1 MEKWVG
7 RVALVTGAS
16 AGFGESIAKRLVE
29 YGMKVVGC
37 ARNIEKIQ
45 SLSES
50 LKDSK
55 GSLTAIRCDI
65 SKEEEILAMFEK
77 IKKDL
82 GGVDVCINN
91 AGLSY
96 NAPLLSGT
104 TEQWRHML
112 DINVLGLCICT
123 REAVTSMRE
132 RGVDDGHIVLM
143 SSMAGHGVTPNAPHA
158 HFYAATKFAVKALT
172 EGLRNEVCALK
183 SHIRVTAISPGMAK
197 TEFLSRI
204 FSDQP
209 GFADKAYSVYQP
221 LTADDVTDSV
231 IYALAAPSHVQVH
244 DILIRPTECPV

>member
-65 SKEEEILAMFEK
+65 SKEDEILAMFEK

-112 DINVLGLCICT
+112 DINVLGLCICS
-123 REAVTSMRE
+123 REAVKSMRE

-143 SSMAGHGVTPNAPHA
+143 SSMSGHRVVPNASHI

-183 SHIRVTAISPGMAK
+183 SHIRVTSISPGLAK
-197 TEFLSRI
+197 TEFSHRL
-204 FSDQP
+204 FKDDLEQ
-209 GFADKAYSVYQP
+209 ADKRYSGIQAM
-221 LTADDVTDSV
+221 TADDVTDSV
-231 IYALAAPSHVQVH
+231 IYALAAPTHVQVH
-244 DILIRPTECPV
+244 DILVRPTECPY